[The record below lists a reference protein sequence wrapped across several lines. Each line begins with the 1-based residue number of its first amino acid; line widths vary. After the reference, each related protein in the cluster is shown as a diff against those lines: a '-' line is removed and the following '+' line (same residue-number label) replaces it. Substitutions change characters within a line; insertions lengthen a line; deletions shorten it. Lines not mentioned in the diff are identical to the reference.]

1 MATPRY
7 GYQPRRGRPRPRGW
21 WLVLPLMLVVG
32 AVALNSRLP
41 DGGGALLTAR
51 SGCEGEGCEAAV
63 LAAPLCA
70 AGACA
75 GSQVAL
81 DAFHETVPV
90 EMTARAVAVLEE
102 PCGGALYESNE
113 GARMAPASITKI
125 ATALVAAEHSNPSD
139 MVEVNVDGAA
149 LAVETESTIMGL
161 QPGMQMSM
169 RDLLYGL
176 LLPSGNDAA
185 IAIAEHV
192 AGSVPA
198 FVELMN
204 AKADELGLRNTH
216 FANPHGLDDPAHY
229 TSAHDIAVFGHE
241 LMRRPELAQ
250 IVGALEY
257 QPAWDRP
264 AFSNSNRLLFEY
276 PESIGIK
283 IGFTDNAAQ
292 TIVAA
297 AERDGRRVIVS
308 LLGSST
314 VYQDAIALLEWAF
327 SDTASACQG
336 QGG

>member
-1 MATPRY
+1 
-7 GYQPRRGRPRPRGW
+7 
-21 WLVLPLMLVVG
+21 MLIGG

-41 DGGGALLTAR
+41 DGGGALLAAR
-51 SGCEGEGCEAAV
+51 RGCEGKGCEAVA

-75 GSQVAL
+75 GAQVAL
-81 DAFHETVPV
+81 DAVHDSAPV
-90 EMTARAVAVLEE
+90 QITARAVSVIEE
-102 PCGGALYESNE
+102 PCGGVLYEMNADE
-113 GARMAPASITKI
+113 RRAPASITKI
-125 ATALVAAEHSNPSD
+125 ATALVAAERSDPSET
-139 MVEVNVDGAA
+139 VAVNVDGAA

-161 QPGMQMSM
+161 QPGTEFSM

-204 AKADELGLRNTH
+204 EKAGELGLSNTH
-216 FANPHGLDDPAHY
+216 FANPHGLDDPDHY
-229 TSAHDIAVFGHE
+229 TSAHDIAVFAHE

-250 IVGALEY
+250 IVRTMEY

-264 AFSNSNRLLFEY
+264 AFSNSNRLLFDY

-283 IGFTDNAAQ
+283 IGYTDEAGQ

-297 AERDGRRVIVS
+297 AERDGRRVVVS
-308 LLGSST
+308 VLGSST
-314 VYQDAIALLEWAF
+314 IYQDAIGLFEWAF
-327 SDTASACQG
+327 SDTASACRG

>member
-7 GYQPRRGRPRPRGW
+7 GYQSRRRRPRPRGW

-32 AVALNSRLP
+32 VVALNSRLP
-41 DGGGALLTAR
+41 DGGGAFLTAR
-51 SGCEGEGCEAAV
+51 TTCEGGECETAV
-63 LAAPLCA
+63 LASPFCA
-70 AGACA
+70 ADACA
-75 GSQVAL
+75 ESRVAL
-81 DAFHETVPV
+81 DALHETIPV
-90 EMTARAVAVLEE
+90 QITGRAVTVMEE
-102 PCGGALYESNE
+102 ACGGVLYESNA

-125 ATALVAAEHSNPSD
+125 ATALVAAERTDLSE
-139 MVEVNVDGAA
+139 MVDVEVDGAA
-149 LAVETESTIMGL
+149 LAVQTESTIMGL
-161 QPGMQMSM
+161 QPGMEMSM

-204 AKADELGLRNTH
+204 QRADELGLRNTH
-216 FANPHGLDDPAHY
+216 FANPHGLDDPDHY
-229 TSAHDIAVFGHE
+229 TSAHDIALFGRE
-241 LMRRPELAQ
+241 LLRRPELAE

-264 AFSNSNRLLFEY
+264 AFSNSNRLLFDY

-283 IGFTDNAAQ
+283 IGYTDEAGQ

-297 AERDGRRVIVS
+297 AERGGRRIIVS
-308 LLGSST
+308 LLGSAT
-314 VYQDAIALLEWAF
+314 VYQDAIALFEWAF
-327 SDTASACQG
+327 SDTASACRG
-336 QGG
+336 LGG

>member
-1 MATPRY
+1 MPTPRY
-7 GYQPRRGRPRPRGW
+7 GYPSRSRRPRPRGW

-51 SGCEGEGCEAAV
+51 TGCEGAGCQAAV
-63 LAAPLCA
+63 LSVPFCA

-81 DAFHETVPV
+81 DALHETIPV
-90 EMTARAVAVLEE
+90 DMTARAVSVMEE
-102 PCGGALYESNE
+102 PCGGALYESNA

-125 ATALVAAEHSNPSD
+125 ATALVAAERTDLSE
-139 MVEVNVDGAA
+139 MVDVEVDGAA

-161 QPGMQMSM
+161 QPGLDLSV

-204 AKADELGLRNTH
+204 AKADELGLSNTH
-216 FANPHGLDDPAHY
+216 FANPHGL
-229 TSAHDIAVFGHE
+229 E
-241 LMRRPELAQ
+241 
-250 IVGALEY
+250 
-257 QPAWDRP
+257 
-264 AFSNSNRLLFEY
+264 
-276 PESIGIK
+276 IGR
-283 IGFTDNAAQ
+283 A
-292 TIVAA
+292 
-297 AERDGRRVIVS
+297 
-308 LLGSST
+308 
-314 VYQDAIALLEWAF
+314 
-327 SDTASACQG
+327 
-336 QGG
+336 

>member
-1 MATPRY
+1 
-7 GYQPRRGRPRPRGW
+7 
-21 WLVLPLMLVVG
+21 MLVVG

-41 DGGGALLTAR
+41 EGGGALLAAR
-51 SGCEGEGCEAAV
+51 TRCEGEGCGAAV
-63 LAAPLCA
+63 LSVPFCA

-81 DAFHETVPV
+81 DALRDSVPV
-90 EMTARAVAVLEE
+90 QITGRAVAVMEE
-102 PCGGALYESNE
+102 PCGGTLYEMNAGE
-113 GARMAPASITKI
+113 RLAPASITKI
-125 ATALVAAEHSNPSD
+125 ATALVAAERSD
-139 MVEVNVDGAA
+139 LSEMVDVEVDGAA

-161 QPGMQMSM
+161 QPGMEFSM

-204 AKADELGLRNTH
+204 EKADELGLRNTH
-216 FANPHGLDDPAHY
+216 FANPHGLDDPDHY
-229 TSAHDIAVFGHE
+229 TSAHDIAVFGRE
-241 LMRRPELAQ
+241 LLRRPELAA
-250 IVGALEY
+250 IVGSLEY
-257 QPAWDRP
+257 QPVWDRP
-264 AFSNSNRLLFEY
+264 AFSNSNRLLFDY

-283 IGFTDNAAQ
+283 IGFTDHAGQ

-297 AERDGRRVIVS
+297 AERGGRRIIVS
-308 LLGSST
+308 VLGSST
-314 VYQDAIALLEWAF
+314 VYQDAIALFEWAF
-327 SDTASACQG
+327 SDTTSACRGLGG

>member
-1 MATPRY
+1 
-7 GYQPRRGRPRPRGW
+7 
-21 WLVLPLMLVVG
+21 MLVVG

-51 SGCEGEGCEAAV
+51 SGCEGKGCEAAV

-90 EMTARAVAVLEE
+90 AMTARAVSVLEE

-161 QPGMQMSM
+161 QPGMVMSM

-198 FVELMN
+198 FVEMMN

-216 FANPHGLDDPAHY
+216 FANPHGLDDLDHY
-229 TSAHDIAVFGHE
+229 TSAHDIAVFGRE
-241 LMRRPELAQ
+241 LLRRPELAE
-250 IVGALEY
+250 IVGSLEY

-264 AFSNSNRLLFEY
+264 AFSNSNRIVFDY

-283 IGFTDNAAQ
+283 IGFTDNAGQ

-297 AERDGRRVIVS
+297 AERGGRRIIVS

-314 VYQDAIALLEWAF
+314 VYQDAIALFEWAF
-327 SDTASACQG
+327 TETTPACRG

>member
-1 MATPRY
+1 MATRRH
-7 GYQPRRGRPRPRGW
+7 GYQARRRRPRPRGW
-21 WLVLPLMLVVG
+21 WLVLPLTLIVG
-32 AVALNSRLP
+32 AVALSAGLSE
-41 DGGGALLTAR
+41 GGGALFASR
-51 SGCEGEGCEAAV
+51 SGCEGEGCEIAV

-70 AGACA
+70 GGACA

-81 DAFHETVPV
+81 DAAHETIPV
-90 EMTARAVAVLEE
+90 QVTARAVSVMEE
-102 PCGGALYESNE
+102 PCAGVLYESNA

-125 ATALVAAEHSNPSD
+125 ATALVAAEHADLSE
-139 MVEVNVDGAA
+139 MVEINVDGAA

-161 QPGMQMSM
+161 QPGMAMSM

-204 AKADELGLRNTH
+204 AKAEELGLRNTH
-216 FANPHGLDDPAHY
+216 FANPHGLDDPLHY

-250 IVGALEY
+250 IVAALEY

-264 AFSNSNRLLFEY
+264 AFSNSNRLLFDY
-276 PESIGIK
+276 PDSIGIK

-297 AERDGRRVIVS
+297 AERGGRRVIVS

-327 SDTASACQG
+327 SDTSSACQG